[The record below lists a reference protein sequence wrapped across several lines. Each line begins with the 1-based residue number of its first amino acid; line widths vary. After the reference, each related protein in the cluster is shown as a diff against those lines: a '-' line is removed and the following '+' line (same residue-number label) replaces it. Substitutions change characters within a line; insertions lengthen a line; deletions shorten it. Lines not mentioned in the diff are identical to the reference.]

1 MVQYLYE
8 HEERRQQQRPRNPRG
23 DVNRAVVAELET
35 RGLVAEGDWLIIT
48 KGDFSGVKGGTNSM
62 KIVKVGEVAGERD

>member
-1 MVQYLYE
+1 MS
-8 HEERRQQQRPRNPRG
+8 
-23 DVNRAVVAELET
+23 ELES